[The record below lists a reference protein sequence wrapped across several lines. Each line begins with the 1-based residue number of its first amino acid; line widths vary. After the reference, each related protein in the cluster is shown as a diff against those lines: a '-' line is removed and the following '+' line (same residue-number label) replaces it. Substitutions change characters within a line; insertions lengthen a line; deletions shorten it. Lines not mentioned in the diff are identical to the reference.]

1 LVRNPQE
8 CAERERKAVRLIEE
22 ITAQGLTI
30 TAESGRLRVK
40 PSGQLA
46 PRQRDAMIALR
57 DEVLSLLTTSEPLP
71 KPSHT
76 VSEPPMTERDRWV
89 SDPRPDLGADSAPWS
104 LLLDIAFDA
113 DGDNPRG
120 AFGVLH
126 GLRCVG
132 VGLERDERGRWRLV
146 AGETDDYDEIR
157 ETWLMPRRREIGEL
171 LRRLELA
178 S

>member
-1 LVRNPQE
+1 MMSRSSVLEAPVM
-8 CAERERKAVRLIEE
+8 AV
-22 ITAQGLTI
+22 
-30 TAESGRLRVK
+30 
-40 PSGQLA
+40 
-46 PRQRDAMIALR
+46 
-57 DEVLSLLTTSEPLP
+57 
-71 KPSHT
+71 
-76 VSEPPMTERDRWV
+76 ERDRWG
-89 SDPRPDLGADSAPWS
+89 SDPRPDLAADSAPWS
-104 LLLDIAFDA
+104 LLLALSYDA
-113 DGDNPRG
+113 DGDNPAG

-146 AGETDDYDEIR
+146 AGETDDYEQIR

>member
-1 LVRNPQE
+1 MSRSSVLEAPVM
-8 CAERERKAVRLIEE
+8 AVERERWA
-22 ITAQGLTI
+22 
-30 TAESGRLRVK
+30 
-40 PSGQLA
+40 
-46 PRQRDAMIALR
+46 
-57 DEVLSLLTTSEPLP
+57 
-71 KPSHT
+71 
-76 VSEPPMTERDRWV
+76 
-89 SDPRPDLGADSAPWS
+89 SDPRPDIVADSATWTI
-104 LLLDIAFDA
+104 LLGIAFDA
-113 DGDNPRG
+113 DGGNPRG

-132 VGLERDERGRWRLV
+132 VGLERDARSRWRLV

>member
-8 CAERERKAVRLIEE
+8 RAERERKAVRLIEE

-30 TAESGRLRVK
+30 TAEDERLRVK
-40 PSGQLA
+40 PSGQLI
-46 PRQRDAMIALR
+46 PRQRDALIALKS
-57 DEVLSLLTTSEPLP
+57 EVMKIIVMSNETAEPFNR
-71 KPSHT
+71 
-76 VSEPPMTERDRWV
+76 VSVVPTNPRERWA
-89 SDPRPDLGADSAPWS
+89 SDPRPDIAADTTAWS
-104 LLLDIAFDA
+104 LLLALAYDA
-113 DGDNPRG
+113 DGGDPRG

-132 VGLERDERGRWRLV
+132 VGLERDARGRWRLV

-157 ETWLMPRRREIGEL
+157 ETWLMPIRREVGEL

-178 S
+178 T